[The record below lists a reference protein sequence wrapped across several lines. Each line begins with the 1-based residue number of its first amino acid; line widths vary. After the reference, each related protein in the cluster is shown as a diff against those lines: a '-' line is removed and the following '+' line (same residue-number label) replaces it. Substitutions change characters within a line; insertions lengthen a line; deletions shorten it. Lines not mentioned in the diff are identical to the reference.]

1 MWISIVR
8 GYVGLVV
15 VLERL
20 QYVLLSVEFAVIVMI
35 YAIYGYS
42 ILCGQ
47 TSHLLAPRR
56 QLR

>member
-8 GYVGLVV
+8 RYVGLVV

-42 ILCGQ
+42 ICVD
-47 TSHLLAPRR
+47 R
-56 QLR
+56 QAIYWRHVGN